1 MKILVTGGTGRVGA
15 NLVTRLL
22 NKGHDIRTLVYPG
35 DASRANKLDAFA
47 SVETVTGD
55 LRNLDDVRSA
65 VKGVDAIVH
74 LAAAFGGPFDNR
86 QYLDINAMGT
96 LNLLESVRAECP
108 NLHRFVYACTE
119 AVYWR
124 LEDYG
129 RYFEEPITE
138 DMVARYHH
146 MPYFLTKWIGEE
158 LAMAYYYQY
167 DVPATSFRFST
178 IIEPSEFFDEAGVP
192 ARLAFSPV
200 YERFKSTKSSDPDTQ
215 AMLDDLRAQWTGEDQ
230 LLINRNPNGVP
241 HKQHFCDVRDI
252 ARGLALGIEKEEAVG
267 EEFTLGGAAIIDWG
281 EAVPWLA
288 ERYDLSFADARTPEA
303 NYFTLDLTKIQT
315 RLGFKPKHDLVNI
328 VETAEAIRRGEETD
342 VVPTGIRYGED

>member
-1 MKILVTGGTGRVGA
+1 
-15 NLVTRLL
+15 
-22 NKGHDIRTLVYPG
+22 
-35 DASRANKLDAFA
+35 
-47 SVETVTGD
+47 VETVTGD

-138 DMVARYHH
+138 DMVARYHQ

-200 YERFKSTKSSDPDTQ
+200 YERFKSTNSSDPDTQ

>member
-138 DMVARYHH
+138 DMVARYHQ